1 MGSGA
6 TGVYS
11 AGLRFLCSVTFFS
24 PTHLSFCPPP
34 QPARIESWNF
44 SADGFRKIRATYI
57 DAGLPAQVFNS
68 VWYPDPAYD
77 LPLLGIDFLAF
88 GKKRV
93 LCILDFQP
101 LSQEPAY
108 LEKYISPLSAIKAKY
123 PGLAGKM
130 SSRFYDENR
139 FFSQELAF
147 GKFDNADPIK
157 VELYPAF
164 VEYLSE
170 YIRAFKAATPE
181 TDPVVIAATR
191 AAQADYDQYSA
202 ERDPAVGLFS
212 TYFGPEWAEAFTH
225 EFLFSDSVPVPK
237 AEGTAKEGGGG
248 APGAPGGA
256 PPAAATPAA

>member
-1 MGSGA
+1 MRCAFFS
-6 TGVYS
+6 
-11 AGLRFLCSVTFFS
+11 CSFFS
-24 PTHLSFCPPP
+24 PAPAFLL

-101 LSQEPAY
+101 LSQERAY
-108 LEKYISPLSAIKAKY
+108 LDKYIAPLAAIKAKY

-147 GKFDNADPIK
+147 GKFDNAEPITA
-157 VELYPAF
+157 ELYPAF
-164 VEYLSE
+164 VEYLAE

-181 TDPVVIAATR
+181 TDPAVIAATR

-212 TYFGPEWAEAFTH
+212 TYFGPAWAEAFTH
-225 EFLFSDSVPVPK
+225 EFLFADSVPV
-237 AEGTAKEGGGG
+237 AKEKGAAKGGAPAAPGGGG
-248 APGAPGGA
+248 GEGP
-256 PPAAATPAA
+256 PPAAAPTA

>member
-1 MGSGA
+1 VSD
-6 TGVYS
+6 S
-11 AGLRFLCSVTFFS
+11 
-24 PTHLSFCPPP
+24 
-34 QPARIESWNF
+34 QPARIESWNYQ
-44 SADGFRKIRATYI
+44 ADGFRKIRSTYI

-77 LPLLGIDFLAF
+77 LPLLGIDFLSF

-108 LEKYISPLSAIKAKY
+108 LEKYIAPLASIKAKY

-147 GKFDNADPIK
+147 GKFDDAGPITS
-157 VELYPAF
+157 ELYPAF
-164 VEYLSE
+164 VEYLAE
-170 YIRAFKAATPE
+170 YVRAFKAATPE
-181 TDPVVIAATR
+181 TDPAKIAATR
-191 AAQADYDQYSA
+191 AAQAEYDQYSA

-212 TYFGPEWAEAFTH
+212 TYFGADWAEAFTH

-237 AEGTAKEGGGG
+237 GEGK
-248 APGAPGGA
+248 APGGA
-256 PPAAATPAA
+256 PGGNPGGNPGAPAS